1 MPFFQHL
8 NEESMLVNH
17 ILLFIPF
24 LIAFDLEMTF
34 FTNPRCRVTQR
45 GVRLFRYSFISPY
58 HMACQYG
65 ENLATAC
72 CLGDLV
78 LWPQTP
84 ATISSNEEG
93 LNSKMHLFIS
103 MSQGYRR
110 KRKKDKFDMWANLI
124 HPKRQ
129 QKTAVVF
136 KAMLWEEKLSFYCS
150 THI

>member
-8 NEESMLVNH
+8 NGETMSVTH

-34 FTNPRCRVTQR
+34 FTNPRCQVTQR
-45 GVRLFRYSFISPY
+45 DVRFLIYFFISPY
-58 HMACQYG
+58 HLDCQYG

-84 ATISSNEEG
+84 ATICSIEEG
-93 LNSKMHLFIS
+93 LNSEMHLFIS
-103 MSQGYRR
+103 VSQWYGR
-110 KRKKDKFDMWANLI
+110 KRKKEKFDMWANLI
-124 HPKRQ
+124 HPKRE

-136 KAMLWEEKLSFYCS
+136 KAMLWEEKLLFLL
-150 THI
+150 